1 MSYLCTPGYPLSQEI
16 LDERKDALSTLT
28 GSYLDE
34 YYELEHTMGATNSQ
48 TPGLIDLT
56 QSSVVDAYQCWED
69 PTYRYTPSGAAI
81 KITHVFKTEGF
92 VTEPRSIQDFWVP
105 QTIRKAPK
113 SRPPLQAS
121 EHVTVGS
128 NQRYSKAYLKRVMTI
143 GRRAGKAI
151 VERRKEQKEN
161 LAAAK
166 FYADGFY

>member
-1 MSYLCTPGYPLSQEI
+1 MSYLCTPNYPLSNEI
-16 LDERKDALSTLT
+16 LEERKDALRSLT

-34 YYELEHTMGATNSQ
+34 DYEQENTMGATNS

-105 QTIRKAPK
+105 QTIRKAPE
-113 SRPPLQAS
+113 SRPPLQAT
-121 EHVTVGS
+121 ENVTVGS